1 VLKDEPPTAPPLPP
15 PPPHLPTSGLQRKI
29 RLKGTICGQCEIKT
43 AGLMC
48 AECTENYCIGCFARF
63 HQKGALKL
71 HRMIPI
77 QVSIVTW
84 ASSLSY
90 LCRVQASGSS
100 EPKTSNSSLQS
111 MIKQKDKVLVVN
123 HSEEKT
129 MVGRP
134 EDDNKGFPSPLLS
147 GEYNEEESARS
158 FQEALRQWRGEKR
171 GREDRLPVKVEFK
184 ENNLIH
190 MDRLRLKKHR
200 RYRHQCA
207 CTTPTALIV
216 NHGGASVMGFRQLA
230 R

>member
-1 VLKDEPPTAPPLPP
+1 
-15 PPPHLPTSGLQRKI
+15 LPTSGLQRKI

-90 LCRVQASGSS
+90 LCVCRSVCLSPILSIIS
-100 EPKTSNSSLQS
+100 FWIPFSFCFT
-111 MIKQKDKVLVVN
+111 
-123 HSEEKT
+123 HSFFCISY
-129 MVGRP
+129 
-134 EDDNKGFPSPLLS
+134 DNKGFPSPLLS

-158 FQEALRQWRGEKR
+158 FQEALRQWRGEKSD
-171 GREDRLPVKVEFK
+171 GSGGGEGTMTNAMCIPVKLGKLLPVKVEFK

-200 RYRHQCA
+200 SSFSIFYFIAEDKKQGQRCLR
-207 CTTPTALIV
+207 
-216 NHGGASVMGFRQLA
+216 NAST
-230 R
+230 